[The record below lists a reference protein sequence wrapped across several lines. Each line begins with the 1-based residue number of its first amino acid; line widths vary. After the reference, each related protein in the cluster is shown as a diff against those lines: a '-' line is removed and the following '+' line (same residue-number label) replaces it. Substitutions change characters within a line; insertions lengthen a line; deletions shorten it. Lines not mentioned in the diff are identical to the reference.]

1 MKIPEELLKQGII
14 IRKGDDLY
22 LFGKKPLNENFVFGG
37 LYLGN
42 TKTPSLHV
50 CYELSK
56 TNFPTATISNQAGEK
71 FTRGENVFR
80 KAVLRGRVTGTVIV
94 LNKQKDCLGIGKWKN
109 NILTNLRDV
118 GEYLR
123 KEKKNKSV

>member
-1 MKIPEELLKQGII
+1 MKIPEEILNKGFLV
-14 IRKGDDLY
+14 RKGDDLY
-22 LFGKKPLNENFVFGG
+22 LLSREIGFKNFVFGG

-42 TKTPSLHV
+42 NKTPSLHA

-56 TNFPTATISNQAGEK
+56 IDFPRTVVSNQAGEK

-80 KAVLRGRVTGTVIV
+80 KAVVRGRVTGTVLV
-94 LNKQKDCLGIGKWKN
+94 MNKQGDCLGIGKWKDK
-109 NILTNLRDV
+109 ILFNVRDV

-123 KEKKNKSV
+123 SEKAGKMV